1 MPGRPIHVT
10 ADVSPTVLTLTRSS
24 FSDGDSL
31 LILLQRIAS
40 AKFRPGDTATPR
52 EMTTMNGC
60 SVSDRLLALHRSV
73 TLLVI
78 GFGVASPAVLA
89 GDWPQIL
96 GPSRDAVAVG
106 EELGDPWDKSGPEV
120 VWKIPV
126 GQGFAGVAV
135 AGDRVIAFVR
145 EGENEIVR
153 CLEAATGKVQ
163 WESKSATR
171 YQGGVSNDKG
181 PRCVPLISGDSIF
194 TFGVEGLLRCVSLTT
209 GDALWQR
216 ETTKDF
222 RPLEGYFGVGS
233 TPMLYKDRLIVN
245 VGGREKASIVAF
257 DSKSGETVWST
268 FTDAASYSSP
278 VIAKF
283 GSNDTAVVVTRM
295 HLVGVNPADGEQK
308 FAIPFGARGPTVNGA
323 SPVVLGNRVLVTSS
337 YNIGSLL
344 VEVTNDDAKEL
355 WRDEELLATQYAT
368 PVVSPENPNIV
379 FALDGRQDA
388 GSGSARLKCI
398 DLELRKVLW
407 EESGF
412 DYGTLIRVD
421 KELLILT
428 CGGELIRVAA
438 SADAYREVCRSQVLN
453 STDSG
458 YRLPALSNGR
468 LYIRD
473 DSTLKCLR
481 VGAP

>member
-1 MPGRPIHVT
+1 
-10 ADVSPTVLTLTRSS
+10 
-24 FSDGDSL
+24 
-31 LILLQRIAS
+31 
-40 AKFRPGDTATPR
+40 
-52 EMTTMNGC
+52 MNGC
-60 SVSDRLLALHRSV
+60 SLFNRLSTLHLSV
-73 TLLVI
+73 ALLVI
-78 GFGVASPAVLA
+78 GFASHSVCA
-89 GDWPQIL
+89 GNWPQIL
-96 GPSRDAVAVG
+96 GPNRDAVAVG
-106 EELGDPWDKSGPEV
+106 EKLGDPWGSSGPELL
-120 VWKIPV
+120 WKSPV

-135 AGDRVIAFVR
+135 AGNRVIAFVR
-145 EGENEIVR
+145 EGENEIIR
-153 CLEAATGKVQ
+153 CLEATTGKMQ

-171 YQGGVSNDKG
+171 YQGGVSTDKG
-181 PRCVPLISGDSIF
+181 PRCVPVISGDSVF

-209 GDALWQR
+209 GDELWRR

-233 TPMLYKDRLIVN
+233 TPVLYNDQLIVN
-245 VGGREKASIVAF
+245 VGGRDKASIVAF
-257 DSKSGETVWST
+257 DAETGETAWSS

-278 VIAKF
+278 VVARFGGDDIAI
-283 GSNDTAVVVTRM
+283 VVTRM
-295 HLVGVNPADGEQK
+295 HLVGVNPASGEQK

-323 SPVVLGNRVLVTSS
+323 SPVVLGNRILVSSS

-344 VEVTNDDAKEL
+344 VEVTSDGAKEV

-368 PVVSPENPNIV
+368 PVVSTDSPNVV

-398 DLELRKVLW
+398 DLENRNVIW

-438 SADAYREVCRSQVLN
+438 SADAYREICRSQVLN

-481 VGAP
+481 VGAQ

>member
-1 MPGRPIHVT
+1 MTIMN
-10 ADVSPTVLTLTRSS
+10 DCS
-24 FSDGDSL
+24 FSDRLSQL
-31 LILLQRIAS
+31 L
-40 AKFRPGDTATPR
+40 
-52 EMTTMNGC
+52 
-60 SVSDRLLALHRSV
+60 RSMS
-73 TLLVI
+73 LLVI
-78 GFGVASPAVLA
+78 CSSIAPQAVRA

-96 GPSRDAVAVG
+96 GPTRNAVAVG
-106 EELGDPWDKSGPEV
+106 EKLGDPWSKSGPEV
-120 VWKIPV
+120 LWKISV

-135 AGDRVIAFVR
+135 VGERVIAFVR
-145 EGENEIVR
+145 EGESEIVR
-153 CLEAATGKVQ
+153 CLDAATGKVQ
-163 WESKSATR
+163 WESKSATQ
-171 YQGGVSNDKG
+171 YQGGVSTDKG
-181 PRCVPLISGDSIF
+181 PRCVPLISGDRVF
-194 TFGVEGLLRCVSLTT
+194 TFGVEGLLKCVSLTT
-209 GDALWQR
+209 GDELWRR

-233 TPMLYKDRLIVN
+233 TPVLYKDRLIVN
-245 VGGREKASIVAF
+245 VGGRDQASIVAF
-257 DSKSGETVWST
+257 NSKTGETIWST

-278 VIAKF
+278 IVAKI
-283 GSNDTAVVVTRM
+283 GDDDVAIVVTRM
-295 HLVGVNPADGEQK
+295 HLVGVNPANGEQK

-323 SPVVLGNRVLVTSS
+323 SPVVPGNRILVSAS

-344 VEVTNDDAKEL
+344 VEVTNDGNGAREV

-368 PVVSPENPNIV
+368 PVVSPDNPNIV

-398 DLELRKVLW
+398 DLENRKVLW

-421 KELLILT
+421 TELLILT

-438 SADAYREVCRSQVLN
+438 SADAYREICRSQVLN

-468 LYIRD
+468 LFIRD
-473 DSTLKCLR
+473 DATLKCLR